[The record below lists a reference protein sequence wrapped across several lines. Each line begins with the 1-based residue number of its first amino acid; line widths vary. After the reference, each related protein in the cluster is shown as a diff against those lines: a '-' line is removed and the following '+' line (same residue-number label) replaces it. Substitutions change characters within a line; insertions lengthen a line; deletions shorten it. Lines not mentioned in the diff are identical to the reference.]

1 MKERDDH
8 KVELTT
14 TGADNN
20 RGFKAKDQ
28 ITKEKG
34 SLSPAIGGWWQ
45 FKWKEKKKK
54 THSK

>member
-45 FKWKEKKKK
+45 FKWKEKKK